1 MIFYRVRCCID
12 PENIYILRQIHILK
26 HISASSLAEKELK
39 SKAFIAPLKGV
50 RFNTDKA
57 GRLDD
62 IVTPPYDVIKEDTV
76 KNFVSK
82 NTYSMVRLDITK
94 TPGAGSKG
102 EQRYLQAAAL
112 FQQWQAEGILMR
124 DENEAVYLY
133 ETTYSLPS
141 GKKLVRK
148 GLLCLVGLAEFAEGV
163 VKPHEQT
170 FDTVIAD
177 RLQLIK
183 HCRAQFSQIFSLY
196 SDAENTVIGLLE
208 AAPSEPAGTVTD
220 ADGCVHSIRKIS
232 DPEVIRRIQVFFKDK
247 SLYIADGHHR
257 YTTAL
262 GYRKYIREQEGSIS
276 DFHPANH
283 IMMYLCP
290 MEDPGLSVM
299 PTHRLLY
306 WPGQLSVD
314 ALKDRL
320 APGFILEEIRNG
332 TRETLI
338 EETLSRMDEVEKR
351 TSEKTATT
359 FGVYHPGEDRCFI
372 ITMKNSAINQLDTED
387 PSLRELDVVILSE
400 LIIQKLLGLEHQR
413 CEDEDLLHFYSDPDE
428 ALDVAVK
435 DSMAMADR
443 TPLLFLMNPTRVQQV
458 KNVADARLIMPHKS
472 TYFYPKIMTGLLFY
486 QFVEGE
492 TINRLC

>member
-1 MIFYRVRCCID
+1 M
-12 PENIYILRQIHILK
+12 
-26 HISASSLAEKELK
+26 
-39 SKAFIAPLKGV
+39 AFIAPLKGV
-50 RFNTDKA
+50 RFNTEKA
-57 GRLDD
+57 GKLDD

-82 NTYSMVRLDITK
+82 NPYSMVRLDITK
-94 TPGAGSKG
+94 IPGASSGS
-102 EQRYLQAAAL
+102 EERYLQAAAL
-112 FQQWQAEGILMR
+112 FRQWQEEGILMR

-133 ETTYSLPS
+133 ETNYSLPS

-196 SDAENTVIGLLE
+196 SDAENKVIGLLE
-208 AAPSEPAGTVTD
+208 AATSEPAGTVTD

-232 DPEVIRRIQVFFKDK
+232 DPVAIHQIQVYFKDK
-247 SLYIADGHHR
+247 PLYIADGHHR

-262 GYRKYIREQEGSIS
+262 GYRKFVREQEGSIS

-290 MEDPGLSVM
+290 MEDPGLTVL

-306 WPGQLSVD
+306 WPGQLSLD

-320 APGFILEEIRNG
+320 SPGFSFEEISNG

-351 TSEKTATT
+351 TRKKTSTT
-359 FGVYHPGEDRCFI
+359 FGIYHAGEDRCLI
-372 ITMKNSAINQLDTED
+372 ITMKNTAVDQLDMQD
-387 PSLRELDVVILSE
+387 SSLRELDVVILSE
-400 LIIQKLLGLEHQR
+400 LVIKKYLGLDHER
-413 CEDEDLLHFYSDPDE
+413 CENEDLLHFYSDPDE

-435 DSMAMADR
+435 DSMAMGDS
-443 TPLLFLMNPTRVQQV
+443 TPLLFLMNPTRVEQV

-486 QFVEGE
+486 QFVKGE
-492 TINRLC
+492 NINRLR